1 MSQLQTQIRKISKWL
16 YTNDSVVKQWRLK
29 RIQQFLD
36 VVKPPKNARIIDPGG
51 SAYMWNLIDGDYDVT
66 IVNLP
71 GSLSESEKINDYN
84 LVEADATDLS
94 EVFEDKSFDIV
105 FSNSVIEHVGDE
117 EKQFAFAAEVRRL
130 ADAYWI
136 QTPSILSP
144 VEVHTG
150 VPFYWRLPKAIRD
163 RLLRSWKENLPA
175 WSAMVEE
182 LRVLSRNRM
191 KQLFPDANVYVERK
205 LLFEKSYSFYKPF
218 C

>member
-1 MSQLQTQIRKISKWL
+1 MSLLQTQIRKISEWL
-16 YTNDSVVKQWRLK
+16 YTNDSIVKQWRLK
-29 RIQQFLD
+29 RIQQFLA
-36 VVKPPKNARIIDPGG
+36 VVKPPKKARIIDLGG

-71 GSLSESEKINDYN
+71 GSLSESEKISDYKI
-84 LVEADATDLS
+84 VEADATDLS

-117 EKQFAFAAEVRRL
+117 EKQSAFASEVRRL

-136 QTPSILSP
+136 QTPSVQSP

-150 VPFYWRLPKAIRD
+150 VPFYWRLPQAIRD
-163 RLLRSWKENLPA
+163 RLLSSWKEKLPA

-182 LRVLSRNRM
+182 LRVLSKNRM
-191 KQLFPDANVYVERK
+191 EQLFPNANVYVERK

>member
-1 MSQLQTQIRKISKWL
+1 
-16 YTNDSVVKQWRLK
+16 
-29 RIQQFLD
+29 
-36 VVKPPKNARIIDPGG
+36 
-51 SAYMWNLIDGDYDVT
+51 MWDLIDGDYDVT

-71 GSLSESEKINDYN
+71 GTLSEPEQTSDYN
-84 LVEADATDLS
+84 IVEADATNLS

-117 EKQFAFAAEVRRL
+117 EKQSAFAAEVRRL

-136 QTPSILSP
+136 QTPSVLSP

-150 VPFYWRLPKAIRD
+150 VPFYWRLPQAMRD
-163 RLLRSWKENLPA
+163 RLLYSWKAKLPD
-175 WSAMVEE
+175 WSVMIEE

-205 LLFEKSYSFYKPF
+205 MLFEKSYSFYKPF